1 MKKLVTG
8 TKNNLVALFFIIF
21 FLIPTVNYASTSNNI
36 GPFTPSP
43 ALAFYW
49 LNRPATCTASLLLN
63 LVNSSSPETAL
74 IRVYNRDLTTKE
86 SISFEQTVTMPA
98 GSQQVTVPLTFA
110 SSVLPITEIR
120 VSIGSNNMNVTV
132 APTCSVPDYGVSF
145 QNGFFSGWAGMPTS
159 LYAYIPWGS
168 EPLTLHN
175 ESSALMTIMGVDA
188 SGNED
193 DAIGPVGGPITLSG
207 NTTVT
212 FTPSNVSWQANS
224 DPSSVIWEFNFPKS
238 SLTFM
243 ATGFPLILCSNENAA
258 TTLQAGMIYDQ
269 NHIFAHP
276 TQHAIINT
284 LIPELATY
292 AGNAASEAALLANIT
307 KQQQMIEFPNDYLI
321 SEYGPIYDLSYSLAN
336 QNLISGSDWY
346 GSSTGW
352 QHRDP
357 SPGNTTTPILQPIGS
372 ETWIV
377 NGKTKTGPL
386 IDPQR
391 WFRQAAAL
399 ASGVAPEMDLVASA
413 YDGTATSSFAYMA
426 TIDGS
431 QSTVPWTNPFLWNK
445 ALIYQAA
452 LAALRDLAALPSDE
466 VWNDS
471 GTMLST
477 YAGGEIA
484 FDSARKIFLN
494 YGKTGF
500 LMRRL
505 FCANSPMAK
514 EKVVYDCAQVN
525 KIAPMGSTEL
535 KAWNFTPPEIV
546 LLKKVFEAWTFTIE
560 RFAYRMWPNN
570 LVDWRNQSSHMV
582 YSFQLLA
589 DGSGS
594 PFDKSLAQS
603 YAARWIAGQ
612 DPAGWYMESE
622 GPDGAYN
629 GMSDYHVGSYYLD
642 TCQMGAC
649 DENMAAS
656 LAQAYTFFSYT
667 VAPEPGTVTPA
678 VMMGGFPFNHRVGQG
693 FNLEFWNGARGI
705 TNTIP
710 QVSAWNPKNT
720 PPTYVPSFSPS
731 SSANLDFN
739 VNRYIGILAYT
750 PVTGTPWPA
759 QSTTDFTTDVNDA
772 GELIAVKRAGYYTSI
787 YLAHP
792 ATSELRIVGINT
804 PNERLAWANGT
815 ESTGCQLGG
824 TDGAWSTPFVGG
836 GVTLFWTPDL
846 GSAILAG
853 NWTPLVHHGLVVTDG
868 QTGVRTWE
876 DYFSVSHS
884 LSDTNV
890 LTVTGNLETPG
901 PTTTLH
907 IQPIVNETYT
917 TRSSCGYPTPS
928 TGTPPQS
935 NVDGLSYSRA
945 YTFGEYA
952 MVVNLNV
959 TASSAAVIPTGTTM
973 IENIPIPGGAPK
985 ASGSGQPVFYLP
997 SAPTSPIQNNATVNT
1012 QEIDIQGSNTT
1023 AGIRIVFQ
1031 SNQNITVVSN
1041 GPISELQINR
1051 LQIAMAVPAP
1061 GQSTQLEYCVESL
1074 TQSISD
1080 CGF

>member
-1 MKKLVTG
+1 
-8 TKNNLVALFFIIF
+8 
-21 FLIPTVNYASTSNNI
+21 
-36 GPFTPSP
+36 
-43 ALAFYW
+43 
-49 LNRPATCTASLLLN
+49 
-63 LVNSSSPETAL
+63 
-74 IRVYNRDLTTKE
+74 
-86 SISFEQTVTMPA
+86 
-98 GSQQVTVPLTFA
+98 
-110 SSVLPITEIR
+110 
-120 VSIGSNNMNVTV
+120 
-132 APTCSVPDYGVSF
+132 
-145 QNGFFSGWAGMPTS
+145 
-159 LYAYIPWGS
+159 
-168 EPLTLHN
+168 
-175 ESSALMTIMGVDA
+175 
-188 SGNED
+188 
-193 DAIGPVGGPITLSG
+193 
-207 NTTVT
+207 
-212 FTPSNVSWQANS
+212 
-224 DPSSVIWEFNFPKS
+224 
-238 SLTFM
+238 LTFM

-431 QSTVPWTNPFLWNK
+431 QSTVPWTNTFLWNK

-649 DENMAAS
+649 DENMATS
-656 LAQAYTFFSYT
+656 LAKAYTFFSYT
-667 VAPEPGTVTPA
+667 VAPEPGTVTPT

-693 FNLEFWNGARGI
+693 FNSEFWNGARGI

-710 QVSAWNPKNT
+710 QVSAWNAKPT
-720 PPTYVPSFSPS
+720 PPPTYVPSFSPS

-739 VNRYIGILAYT
+739 VNRYIGTLAYP
-750 PVTGTPWPA
+750 PVTGAPWPA

-792 ATSELRIVGINT
+792 ATSEVRVIGINT

-824 TDGAWSTPFVGG
+824 TDGAWATPFVGG

-928 TGTPPQS
+928 AGTPPQS
-935 NVDGLSYSRA
+935 NVDGLSYARA

-973 IENIPIPGGAPK
+973 IENIPVPGGAPK

-1012 QEIDIQGSNTT
+1012 QEIDIKGSNTT
-1023 AGIRIVFQ
+1023 AGIRIVFKN
-1031 SNQNITVVSN
+1031 NQNITVVSN
-1041 GPISELQINR
+1041 GPISNLQINR
-1051 LQIAMAVPAP
+1051 LQIAMGVPAP
-1061 GQSTQLEYCVESL
+1061 GQSKQLEYCVESL

-1080 CGF
+1080 CAF